1 MVLNGSNGVRG
12 IVVSKESSGSG
23 SGSLSNIDSFS
34 GSGSALISGFA
45 TGAGAVYK
53 TADLFTIGGDGFLY
67 HMVRNLVWSL
77 VQVGLGKRTPKDFA
91 EELTAKR
98 CEFLNEPA
106 PAQGL
111 YLKEVFYTEF
121 EA

>member
-1 MVLNGSNGVRG
+1 M
-12 IVVSKESSGSG
+12 
-23 SGSLSNIDSFS
+23 
-34 GSGSALISGFA
+34 
-45 TGAGAVYK
+45 
-53 TADLFTIGGDGFLY
+53 Y

-77 VQVGLGKRTPKDFA
+77 VQVGLGKRTSEDFKA
-91 EELTAKR
+91 ELETKR

-121 EA
+121 GA